1 MSAVPPS
8 LTFGWRRM
16 LLFVLIA
23 EAAVVATFHETAAAM
38 VDIWMRSETFNHAL
52 LVPPIAI
59 WLIWEKR
66 HDVVRIAPR
75 PALWLGLP
83 LVALAFAWLL
93 GELAAVN
100 AITQFAL
107 VAMVVVI
114 VPLLIGV
121 PAARTIAFPLGF
133 LFFAVPFGEFVM
145 PTLMDWTA
153 FFTVLGVRASG
164 IPVYQ
169 EGLHFVIPSGS
180 WSVVEACSGV
190 RYLIASIV
198 VGTLYAYLSYRSL
211 KRRLIF
217 VGFSV
222 LVPLVANWLR
232 AYMIVM
238 LGHLSGNRLAVGVDH
253 LIYGWVF
260 FGVVILA
267 MFWIGARWR
276 EDGDLQPHSSAAEGA
291 SRGVAPSTVPPS
303 AAPLVVTT
311 LLSVLTMAIWPLADR
326 ELSRPTVPEI
336 TQIAPVPP
344 VVGWQP
350 DEQGFTDWRP
360 GFQGY
365 AGSTQLYF
373 ERDGRPVGVFMAY
386 YQNQGEN
393 RKLVSST
400 NALVHGEDARWARVG
415 GGAREIAV
423 AGEAVQV
430 RTTELR
436 EQGGPGLR
444 VWQWYWINGRWTA
457 SDFVAKA
464 YTALSRLTAEG
475 DDSAVVIVFT
485 TRRPA
490 GEADVILGDFV
501 GAAGHA
507 LAESL
512 QSTHRRGDQGYANEL
527 GR

>member
-238 LGHLSGNRLAVGVDH
+238 LGHLSGNKLAVGVDH

-260 FGVVILA
+260 FGVVIMI
-267 MFWIGARWR
+267 MFAIGLRWR
-276 EDGDLQPHSSAAEGA
+276 EDSAPVAV
-291 SRGVAPSTVPPS
+291 GVRQTAA
-303 AAPLVVTT
+303 AAPVAGSRPMIALAMVLVVAM
-311 LLSVLTMAIWPLADR
+311 LPRFVLTAIDARTNKSTPILEPALLASAGWR
-326 ELSRPTVPEI
+326 VEEGELSTWEPRYLNPAARVTATLQKGDQRIAVTILFYRGQDKERKLI
-336 TQIAPVPP
+336 SSENVLVTSNDKQWIRVASGGREVALGDRRMAVRGAQLKSQQVGDDGAPV
-344 VVGWQP
+344 
-350 DEQGFTDWRP
+350 R
-360 GFQGY
+360 
-365 AGSTQLYF
+365 L
-373 ERDGRPVGVFMAY
+373 
-386 YQNQGEN
+386 
-393 RKLVSST
+393 
-400 NALVHGEDARWARVG
+400 
-415 GGAREIAV
+415 AV
-423 AGEAVQV
+423 
-430 RTTELR
+430 
-436 EQGGPGLR
+436 
-444 VWQWYWINGRWTA
+444 WNWYWITGATTT
-457 SDFVAKA
+457 SDPVGKLRI
-464 YTALSRLTAEG
+464 ALSRLAGQG
-475 DDSAVVIVFT
+475 DDSAAIFLSAVQPEAE
-485 TRRPA
+485 PA
-490 GEADVILGDFV
+490 LEAYLATAGD
-501 GAAGHA
+501 GIDK
-507 LAESL
+507 LL
-512 QSTHRRGDQGYANEL
+512 QRASGGL
-527 GR
+527 